1 MATRK
6 GRRKIDAGLK
16 AKVALAAIRERET
29 AAEISSTYKVHTT
42 QISRW
47 KKQAIEEL
55 VRIFAEPPGSSRK
68 ASSTD
73 ERLQV
78 QLYEEIGR
86 LKMEVNWLKKKLE
99 RLQ

>member
-1 MATRK
+1 MATKRV
-6 GRRKIDAGLK
+6 RRKIDAGLK

-29 AAEISSTYKVHTT
+29 AAEISSTYKVHTS

-47 KKQAIEEL
+47 KKQALEEL
-55 VRIFAEPPGSSRK
+55 VRIFAEAGGSRK
-68 ASSTD
+68 ASSSD
-73 ERLQV
+73 EKLQA

>member
-1 MATRK
+1 MTARQ

-16 AKVALAAIRERET
+16 AKVALAAIREKET
-29 AAEISSTYKVHTT
+29 AAEISSTYKVHAS

-55 VRIFAEPPGSSRK
+55 STIFTEGGGNRK
-68 ASSTD
+68 PSTID
-73 ERLQV
+73 EKLQT